1 MSEIKN
7 ENIWLI
13 TGSLVFLAF
22 VALAFTLYF
31 TKVFMIP
38 FVLAVFVVFLVAPLL
53 DFQVQKLKIPHA
65 LAVALTLLF
74 VLAIIV
80 LAGGLFTSA
89 VKAIINTADQYSENI
104 SITAD
109 KVVCWLGSHGVNID
123 TAQFISSMKTN
134 VPTYLQTTFSPIL
147 SATSWLFLTIV
158 FITFLLAGRHPGT
171 INKGV
176 LGEIDSKVRYYI
188 FLKVICSAVTGLGVW
203 IVLSLF
209 RLELAGVFG
218 LLAFLL
224 NFIPSIGSLAATLLP
239 LPVAVVQ
246 YESSLA
252 ITMVILLP
260 GAIQILIG
268 NFVEPKF
275 QGQSMK
281 LHPVVI
287 LMALSFWGILWGIVG
302 MLLAV
307 PVTAITRIVFMQFDL
322 LRPIGKLM
330 AGNIE
335 FLNIAEPK
343 TETD

>member
-1 MSEIKN
+1 MNDLKN

-38 FVLAVFVVFLVAPLL
+38 FVLAVFAVFMIAPLL

-65 LAVALTLLF
+65 VAVAFTLLF
-74 VLAIIV
+74 MMAVLV
-80 LAGGLFTSA
+80 LVGGLFTSA
-89 VKAIINTADQYSENI
+89 VKAILETADQYSENI
-104 SITAD
+104 LITA
-109 KVVCWLGSHGVNID
+109 KKTVYMLNSHGIEID
-123 TAQFISSMKTN
+123 TDQLLAGIKDKL
-134 VPTYLQTTFSPIL
+134 PLYLQTTFSPIL
-147 SATSWLFLTIV
+147 SATSWLFLTII

-171 INKGV
+171 ITKGV

-188 FLKVICSAVTGLGVW
+188 FLKVICSAATGIGVW
-203 IVLSLF
+203 IILSLF

-246 YESSLA
+246 YDSTLA
-252 ITMVILLP
+252 IIMVIALP
-260 GAIQILIG
+260 ASVQILIG
-268 NFVEPKF
+268 NFIEPKF

-287 LMALSFWGILWGIVG
+287 LMALSFWGILWGIIG

-307 PVTAITRIVFMQFDL
+307 PVTAITRIIFMQFDL
-322 LRPIGKLM
+322 LKPIGKLM
-330 AGNIE
+330 AGNID
-335 FLNIAEPK
+335 FLST
-343 TETD
+343 TESKQEA